1 MEFRAGST
9 SMVETAEQREA
20 LMNFYSSLYG
30 WTWEVGEEQMG
41 YYSIA
46 NHDGA
51 PVMGLG
57 QGPGC
62 AGRDGAVL
70 RDRRHQRLGR
80 QGGRTRRHGLHGTD
94 GGSRSRHHGDGERIP
109 PGPCTVC
116 GRARNFKGFGV
127 AYEANAPGW
136 FDHASSDPAAAA
148 AYYQGLTGHSI
159 IEPEP
164 GMRVLTA
171 GEQWFA
177 SISENQVAE
186 RPDAQWNSIYV
197 VETLE
202 AARNKVREL
211 GGTIVLEEMPV
222 PGSAISV
229 FIEPVM
235 NTAVTIMG
243 AGSPSNPPRGP
254 FPAVPVTSEE
264 FDEGARD

>member
-1 MEFRAGST
+1 MTKLDTHPNGIPT
-9 SMVETAEQREA
+9 WIDVMVETTEQREA
-20 LMNFYSSLYG
+20 LMNFYTSLYG
-30 WTWEVGEEQMG
+30 WTWEVGGEQMG

-46 NHDGA
+46 NSDGV

-57 QGPGC
+57 QGPGG
-62 AGRDGAVL
+62 AGAMVPYFATDDINAAAAKAAELGGTVFMGPMEIPDAGTMALVTDPTGAV
-70 RDRRHQRLGR
+70 
-80 QGGRTRRHGLHGTD
+80 HGLWQAG
-94 GGSRSRHHGDGERIP
+94 
-109 PGPCTVC
+109 
-116 GRARNFKGFGV
+116 NFQGFGV
-127 AYEANAPGW
+127 AYEANTPGW

-177 SISENQVAE
+177 SVSENQVDQ
-186 RPDAQWNSIYV
+186 RTTAQWNSIYV

-202 AARNKVREL
+202 AARNKIREL

-229 FIEPVM
+229 FVEPVM
-235 NTAVTIMG
+235 DTAITIMG
-243 AGSPSNPPRGP
+243 AGIP
-254 FPAVPVTSEE
+254 E
-264 FDEGARD
+264 

>member
-1 MEFRAGST
+1 MTKLETHPNGIPCWVDV
-9 SMVETAEQREA
+9 MVETAEQREA
-20 LMNFYSSLYG
+20 LMNFYSALYG
-30 WTWEVGEEQMG
+30 WTWEVGDEQMG
-41 YYSIA
+41 YYSLA

-57 QGPGC
+57 QGPGS
-62 AGRDGAVL
+62 AGAMTPYFATDDINASVAKVAELGGTVFMGPMEVPETGIMAMAADPTGAA
-70 RDRRHQRLGR
+70 
-80 QGGRTRRHGLHGTD
+80 HGLWQGT
-94 GGSRSRHHGDGERIP
+94 
-109 PGPCTVC
+109 
-116 GRARNFKGFGV
+116 NFKGFGV
-127 AYEANAPGW
+127 AYEAGAAGW

-177 SISENQVAE
+177 SISANQVDE
-186 RPDAQWNSIYV
+186 RTNAQWNSIYV

-211 GGTIVLEEMPV
+211 GGAIVLEEMPV

-229 FIEPVM
+229 FTEPVM
-235 NTAVTIMG
+235 HTAVTIMG
-243 AGSPSNPPRGP
+243 AGSP
-254 FPAVPVTSEE
+254 E
-264 FDEGARD
+264 